1 MRAAEA
7 KKSMFEEAES
17 GGYKRVQDLL
27 DSGCVQVDCVDEELN
42 TPLSIACANDR
53 KKVAKVLMRAGA
65 NINHQNAE
73 GRTPLHMC
81 AENGGEELG
90 QYLVSKGAGKLY
102 PLVCAYAHIHIHVMS
117 MFRYM
122 PVRRVGLV
130 QLTMADHS
138 PDPNIQDFAGRTA
151 MELAEHLDKEE
162 EEKDQKEEE
171 EEEPSHATKPKAND
185 VVTKS
190 FEQIK
195 KVSKEF
201 RPPACCVEAKYLT
214 LIQ

>member
-1 MRAAEA
+1 
-7 KKSMFEEAES
+7 
-17 GGYKRVQDLL
+17 
-27 DSGCVQVDCVDEELN
+27 
-42 TPLSIACANDR
+42 
-53 KKVAKVLMRAGA
+53 
-65 NINHQNAE
+65 
-73 GRTPLHMC
+73 
-81 AENGGEELG
+81 
-90 QYLVSKGAGKLY
+90 
-102 PLVCAYAHIHIHVMS
+102 
-117 MFRYM
+117 
-122 PVRRVGLV
+122 LV

-162 EEKDQKEEE
+162 EEKEKEKEKEKEEE

-201 RPPACCVEAKYLT
+201 
-214 LIQ
+214 

>member
-7 KKSMFEEAES
+7 KRSIFEQAES
-17 GGYKRVQDLL
+17 GGYKRVQELL
-27 DSGCVQVDCVDEELN
+27 DAGCVLVDCVDEELN

-102 PLVCAYAHIHIHVMS
+102 
-117 MFRYM
+117 
-122 PVRRVGLV
+122 
-130 QLTMADHS
+130 S
-138 PDPNIQDFAGRTA
+138 P
-151 MELAEHLDKEE
+151 
-162 EEKDQKEEE
+162 
-171 EEEPSHATKPKAND
+171 EP
-185 VVTKS
+185 
-190 FEQIK
+190 
-195 KVSKEF
+195 
-201 RPPACCVEAKYLT
+201 
-214 LIQ
+214 